1 MDTILFFVGDFPIT
15 LLHAAL
21 AAAALFVLLL
31 TPIVLGI
38 RQNKA
43 LRREAEEQA
52 ERQNRADE
60 QINALLRAQMELF
73 GRLQGVGDVLSN
85 KQSELA
91 KAVSD
96 RLDNVTQRVGE
107 NLTTG
112 AQATAEQ
119 LQKLE
124 ARLSVIDAAQKNI
137 GSLSEQVTSLTS
149 ILANKQARGAFGQ
162 GQMEAIIKDALPAS
176 GYSFQATLSSRLR
189 PDCLIFLPGDRRGL
203 VVDAKFPLEAFE
215 MLRRSTDEASE
226 RQAAARMRADMITHI
241 QAVKQYLIPE
251 ETQEVALL
259 FVPSEALHAELHER
273 FEDVVQRA
281 HKARVLIVSP
291 SLLMLSIHVVKAL
304 MRDAAM
310 REQAHLIQKE
320 VGLLIEDVARLADRS
335 NNLKRHMAMTEKDLR
350 EIETSAEKIAARGQ
364 RIDRMDFDGPTAEG
378 QTLIARIEPE
388 PVRGYQGDLLRGPLI
403 PDEAAE

>member
-1 MDTILFFVGDFPIT
+1 
-15 LLHAAL
+15 
-21 AAAALFVLLL
+21 
-31 TPIVLGI
+31 
-38 RQNKA
+38 
-43 LRREAEEQA
+43 
-52 ERQNRADE
+52 
-60 QINALLRAQMELF
+60 MELF

-96 RLDNVTQRVGE
+96 RLDSVTQRVGE

-112 AQATAEQ
+112 AKATADQ
-119 LQKLE
+119 LKALE
-124 ARLSVIDAAQKNI
+124 ARLAVIDAAQKNI

-149 ILANKQARGAFGQ
+149 ILSNKQARGAFGQ

-176 GYSFQATLSSRLR
+176 GYSFQATLSTRVR
-189 PDCLIFLPGDRRGL
+189 PDCLIYLPGDHRGL

-215 MLRRSTDEASE
+215 MLRRAEDEAGE
-226 RQAAARMRADMITHI
+226 RQAAAQLRADMIGHI
-241 QAVKQYLIPE
+241 QAVRQYLIPE

-273 FEDVVQRA
+273 FEDIVQRA

-335 NNLKRHMAMTEKDLR
+335 NNLKKHMALTEKDLR
-350 EIETSAEKIAARGQ
+350 EIETSAQKIAARGQ
-364 RIDRMDFDGPTAEG
+364 RIDRMDFDGPTPAA
-378 QTLIARIEPE
+378 QTLLSQAQSELLPNPLVIA
-388 PVRGYQGDLLRGPLI
+388 
-403 PDEAAE
+403 DEAAE

>member
-1 MDTILFFVGDFPIT
+1 MGTILFFVGDFPVT
-15 LLHAAL
+15 LLHTVL
-21 AAAALFVLLL
+21 AGGGLL
-31 TPIVLGI
+31 TVLVLALLVVTV
-38 RQNKA
+38 RQNGA
-43 LRREAEEQA
+43 RRREAEEQA
-52 ERQNRADE
+52 EQQAERQSRADE
-60 QINALLRAQMELF
+60 QINALMKAQIELF

-96 RLDNVTQRVGE
+96 RLDSVTQRVGE
-107 NLTTG
+107 NLTSG

-119 LQKLE
+119 LKALE
-124 ARLSVIDAAQKNI
+124 ARLAVIDAAQQNI

-149 ILANKQARGAFGQ
+149 ILSNKQARGAFGQ

-176 GYSFQATLSSRLR
+176 GYSFQATLSTRAR
-189 PDCLIFLPGDRRGL
+189 PDCLIYLPGDHRGL

-215 MLRRSTDEASE
+215 MLRRSNDEAGE
-226 RQAAARMRADMITHI
+226 RQAAAQLRADMITHI
-241 QAVKQYLIPE
+241 QAVRQYLIPE

-273 FEDVVQRA
+273 FEDIVQRA

-320 VGLLIEDVARLADRS
+320 VGLLIEDVGRLAARS
-335 NNLKRHMAMTEKDLR
+335 DNLKKHMALTEKDLR
-350 EIETSAEKIAARGQ
+350 EIETSAQKIAARGQ
-364 RIDRMDFDGPTAEG
+364 RIDRMDFDGPSPATQA
-378 QTLIARIEPE
+378 
-388 PVRGYQGDLLRGPLI
+388 LLAQAQSERLPNPLLI

>member
-1 MDTILFFVGDFPIT
+1 MGTILFFLGDFPVT
-15 LLHAAL
+15 VLHTAC
-21 AAAALFVLLL
+21 AAAGLITALVTALLVV
-31 TPIVLGI
+31 TV
-38 RQNKA
+38 RQNGA
-43 LRREAEEQA
+43 RRREAEEQAEQQA

-60 QINALLRAQMELF
+60 QINALMKAQIELF

-91 KAVSD
+91 KAVSE

-107 NLTTG
+107 NLMTG
-112 AQATAEQ
+112 AQATSEQ
-119 LQKLE
+119 LKALE
-124 ARLSVIDAAQKNI
+124 ARLAVIDAAQKNI

-149 ILANKQARGAFGQ
+149 ILSNKQARGAFGQ
-162 GQMEAIIKDALPAS
+162 GQMEAIIKDALPSS
-176 GYSFQATLSSRLR
+176 GYSFQATLSTRLR
-189 PDCLIFLPGDRRGL
+189 PDCLIYLPGDHRGL

-215 MLRRSTDEASE
+215 MLRRAEDEAGE
-226 RQAAARMRADMITHI
+226 RAAAQQLRTDMIGHI
-241 QAVKQYLIPE
+241 QAVRQYLIPE

-335 NNLKRHMAMTEKDLR
+335 NNLKKHMALTEKDLR
-350 EIETSAEKIAARGQ
+350 EIETSAQKIAARGQ
-364 RIDRMDFDGPTAEG
+364 RIDRMDFDGPTPAAQNLFAAARTE
-378 QTLIARIEPE
+378 TLPN
-388 PVRGYQGDLLRGPLI
+388 PLLI

>member
-1 MDTILFFVGDFPIT
+1 MGTILFFLADFPVTVLHAACAAGGLIT
-15 LLHAAL
+15 LL
-21 AAAALFVLLL
+21 VTMLLVV
-31 TPIVLGI
+31 TV
-38 RQNKA
+38 RQNGA
-43 LRREAEEQA
+43 RRREAEEQA
-52 ERQNRADE
+52 EQQAERQSRADE
-60 QINALLRAQMELF
+60 QINALMKAQIELF

-91 KAVSD
+91 KAVSE

-107 NLTTG
+107 NLMTG
-112 AQATAEQ
+112 AQATSEQ
-119 LQKLE
+119 LKALE
-124 ARLSVIDAAQKNI
+124 ARLAVIDAAQKNI

-149 ILANKQARGAFGQ
+149 ILSNKQARGAFGQ
-162 GQMEAIIKDALPAS
+162 GQMEAIIKDALPSS
-176 GYSFQATLSSRLR
+176 GYSFQATLSTRLR
-189 PDCLIFLPGDRRGL
+189 PDCLIYLPGDHRGL

-215 MLRRSTDEASE
+215 MLRRAEDEAGE
-226 RQAAARMRADMITHI
+226 RAAAQQLRTDMIGHI
-241 QAVKQYLIPE
+241 QAVRQYLIPE

-335 NNLKRHMAMTEKDLR
+335 NNLKKHMALTEKDLR
-350 EIETSAEKIAARGQ
+350 EIETSAQKIAARGQ
-364 RIDRMDFDGPTAEG
+364 RIDRMDFDGPTPAAQNLFAAARTE
-378 QTLIARIEPE
+378 TLPN
-388 PVRGYQGDLLRGPLI
+388 PLLI